1 MQPTIKAVPM
11 QVSIPY
17 STIKS
22 INTCPMIIFPKVS
35 IPYST
40 IKSLILKNKFML
52 GTNRLSNANI
62 QNNAQKY
69 VDL

>member
-1 MQPTIKAVPM
+1 MLYLQFKFIT
-11 QVSIPY
+11 
-17 STIKS
+17 
-22 INTCPMIIFPKVS
+22 VS